1 MDTNS
6 IILVCYSLYWLA
18 WLVWYQAR
26 TKKFTIG
33 TLILGTYT
41 LSSMASV
48 YYYFQIPSFWSEHYS
63 PWAFVYLGFCMSV
76 CAYPFIRYA
85 TDLQEC
91 HFESRKNN
99 FVLVFLIVSAPLIL
113 DVLLEVTRVALTTD
127 VVNLADIYGETSK
140 DVVGESMSSI
150 GAKALAFVKMLSYIW
165 PLLVFYCLT
174 SDDKHFKWMALIP
187 LAGVA
192 AIWLAAY
199 AAGRRVTIIR
209 MMVYFLLIYFFAYKS
224 INLELRKLM
233 NRIFLIGGA
242 TLLVLLAL
250 ITISRFN
257 SYDFDFD
264 VFTFV
269 AWYAGEGEIRFAE
282 HVWDLTRT
290 SDGDTCF
297 ALVKEFMGLDTYTD
311 LDVRRWVYNRK
322 LNIPTHIFYTHIGD
336 WYIDLGPYFT
346 LLLSGVF
353 SAASWILLRKSI
365 NKGKVKVLSAMII
378 AILANIVIFGIT
390 YFSFKAYGDQL
401 TLLFGMIWIVVFL
414 IFEYLENN
422 NSQKSDEVIMEETSS
437 PPDLLTDNS
446 SNIEIKLVSK

>member
-1 MDTNS
+1 M
-6 IILVCYSLYWLA
+6 
-18 WLVWYQAR
+18 
-26 TKKFTIG
+26 
-33 TLILGTYT
+33 
-41 LSSMASV
+41 
-48 YYYFQIPSFWSEHYS
+48 
-63 PWAFVYLGFCMSV
+63 
-76 CAYPFIRYA
+76 
-85 TDLQEC
+85 
-91 HFESRKNN
+91 
-99 FVLVFLIVSAPLIL
+99 
-113 DVLLEVTRVALTTD
+113 
-127 VVNLADIYGETSK
+127 NLADIYGETTK

-150 GAKALAFVKMLSYIW
+150 GAKALAFVKMLSYVW

-209 MMVYFLLIYFFAYKS
+209 MMVYFLMIYLFAYKS

-233 NRIFLIGGA
+233 NRIFLIGGV

-269 AWYAGEGEIRFAE
+269 AWYAGEGEINFALYA
-282 HVWDLTRT
+282 WDLTRT

-322 LNIPTHIFYTHIGD
+322 LMIPTHIFYTHIGD
-336 WYIDLGPYFT
+336 WYIDFGRYIT
-346 LLLSGVF
+346 LLLCGMF
-353 SAASWILLRKSI
+353 SAGAWLLLWRITK
-365 NKGKVKVLSAMII
+365 KGYVRLLGSMAL
-378 AILANIVIFGIT
+378 AIMANVVIFGIT
-390 YFSFKAYGDQL
+390 YYSFKAYGDQL
-401 TLLFGMIWIVVFL
+401 TLLFGIIWIVVFL
-414 IFEYLENN
+414 LFEYLENHI
-422 NSQKSDEVIMEETSS
+422 SQKSDDDEVTMEETSS
-437 PPDLLTDNS
+437 PPDLLTDRS
-446 SNIEIKLVSK
+446 SNIEVKLISK